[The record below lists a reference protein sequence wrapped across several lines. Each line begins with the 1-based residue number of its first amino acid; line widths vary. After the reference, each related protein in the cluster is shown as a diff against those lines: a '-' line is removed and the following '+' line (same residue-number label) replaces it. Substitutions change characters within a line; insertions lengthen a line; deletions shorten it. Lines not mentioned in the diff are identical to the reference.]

1 MLREVTAYRI
11 SYEDKNKNLITHYV
25 WNLREA
31 LKLSKEIKAQ
41 GYVPI
46 RTKLKV
52 NCLETKTVK
61 AAPF

>member
-1 MLREVTAYRI
+1 MLREVTAYRVC
-11 SYEDKNKNLITHYV
+11 YENKNKSLITHFV

-41 GYVPI
+41 GCVPI